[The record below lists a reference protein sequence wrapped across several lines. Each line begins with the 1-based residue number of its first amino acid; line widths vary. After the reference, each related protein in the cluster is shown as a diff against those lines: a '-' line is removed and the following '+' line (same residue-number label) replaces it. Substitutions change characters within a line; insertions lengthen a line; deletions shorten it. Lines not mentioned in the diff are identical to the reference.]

1 MGLTEQYLP
10 AQNKTIEARL
20 TQIVRASHGRL
31 VALLASRSGD
41 IAAAEDAL
49 AEAYRKAFEIWP
61 VKGIPEKAEGW
72 LLTVARNRISDMRKS
87 AFARTSSHLDDLDPE
102 HSTLATQPNI
112 PDGDEIPDERLKLM
126 FAAAHPAIDASVRAP
141 LILQTVL
148 GLEASEIARLFLVP
162 ESAMAQRLVRA
173 KTKIRDAR
181 IPFVIPEREAWPER
195 LEAVLEA
202 IYGAASAG
210 FEDVEEL
217 ADDLGLEALYLA
229 DMLAVLLPQEPEA
242 LGLASLICF
251 SVSRHRSRKDAD
263 GAIIL
268 LADQDPATWNSML
281 IARGADLLS
290 RASKRKT
297 FGKFQLEAAIQ
308 AVHTD
313 RRRTGFTDWP
323 AILALYDGLVRMWPS
338 SGVWVARCYA
348 LSRVNGPKAGLE
360 ALSELPD
367 ETISRFVGALVL
379 RATLLLEIGHD
390 LPAKRDFL
398 TALDLPMPELFRRHV
413 MSRAKLIKS
422 VAADVSQTAAE

>member
-1 MGLTEQYLP
+1 VIEQNLHTP
-10 AQNKTIEARL
+10 KQIEARL
-20 TQIVRASHGRL
+20 TEIVRASHGKL
-31 VALLASRSGD
+31 LALLASRSGD
-41 IAAAEDAL
+41 IAGAEDAL
-49 AEAYRKAFEIWP
+49 ADAYRKAFELW
-61 VKGIPEKAEGW
+61 PEKGVPEKPEGW
-72 LLTVARNRISDMRKS
+72 LLTVARNRLHDVRRS
-87 AFARTSSHLDDLDPE
+87 AFARTSEAIDALEPDAKELSVPFVSPDPD
-102 HSTLATQPNI
+102 T
-112 PDGDEIPDERLKLM
+112 IPDERLKLM

-148 GLEASEIARLFLVP
+148 GLEASEIARLFLMP

-181 IPFVIPEREAWPER
+181 IPFIIPEREAWPER

-210 FEDVEEL
+210 FEDAEEL
-217 ADDLGLEALYLA
+217 ADDLGLEALHLA

-251 SVSRHRSRKDAD
+251 SVSRHSSRKDAD
-263 GAIIL
+263 GALIL
-268 LADQDPATWNSML
+268 LADQDPATWNVAL

-290 RASKRKT
+290 RAARRKT

-308 AVHTD
+308 AVHAD
-313 RRRTGFTDWP
+313 RRRTGSTDWK

-367 ETISRFVGALVL
+367 ETIGRFVGALIL
-379 RATLLLEIGHD
+379 RATLSLELGHQ
-390 LPAKRDFL
+390 LAAKRDFL
-398 TALDLPMPELFRRHV
+398 TALDLPMPESFKRHIT
-413 MSRAKLIKS
+413 MRARE
-422 VAADVSQTAAE
+422 AA